1 MNEEE
6 HTKMINI
13 GFTPELHSKVKAE
26 AQEMSAQKIE
36 KPVPGSKA
44 ARQLYKTLVDGN
56 KNKFEQLKKR
66 KK

>member
-1 MNEEE
+1 MNEKE

-13 GFTPELHSKVKAE
+13 GVTPELHSKVKAE
-26 AQEMSAQKIE
+26 AQEMRAQKIE

-44 ARQLYKTLVDGN
+44 GRQLYKTLVDGN
-56 KNKFEQLKKR
+56 KKKLQELKKQ

>member
-1 MNEEE
+1 MNEKE
-6 HTKMINI
+6 HTRMINI
-13 GFTPELHSKVKAE
+13 SFTPGLHSKIKAE

-44 ARQLYKTLVDGN
+44 GRQLYKTLVDGN
-56 KNKFEQLKKR
+56 RKKLQELKKR